1 MTNKIQP
8 ETKQAF
14 MSVRLTSE
22 LHKQVKQRARDNDR
36 TISSQIVFYIK
47 RGLEQ
52 DANKGDKPCLN

>member
-14 MSVRLTSE
+14 MSVRLTNE
-22 LHKQVKQRARDNDR
+22 LRKQVKQRAKLNDR
-36 TISSQIVFYIK
+36 TISSQIVSYIK

-52 DANKGDKPCLN
+52 DAKGENHV

>member
-1 MTNKIQP
+1 MMTSKVKP
-8 ETKQAF
+8 ATKQAF

-22 LHKQVKQRARDNDR
+22 LHKQVKQRARDNER

-52 DANKGDKPCLN
+52 DANKGENHV